1 MKKLIIPGLL
11 VIVLLAGCSNLIL
24 KTADFSWPIE
34 SVLKPDKN
42 GNVQEKRYSLV
53 FDTKELFLAETG
65 DSLGYQNKELRIIRN
80 PEGYYFMV
88 ANNFKNV
95 YVFYPSE
102 GALSL
107 TNKIEISDSVG
118 IKNPA
123 FNQRPPYIELNYDN
137 NKKVNLTKDGIKEE
151 EK

>member
-24 KTADFSWPIE
+24 KPADFSWPIE
-34 SVLKPDKN
+34 SLLKPDKN